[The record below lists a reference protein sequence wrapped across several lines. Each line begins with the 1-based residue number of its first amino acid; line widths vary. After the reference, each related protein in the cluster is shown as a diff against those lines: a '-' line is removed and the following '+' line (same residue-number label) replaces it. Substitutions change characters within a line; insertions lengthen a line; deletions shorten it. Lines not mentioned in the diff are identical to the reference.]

1 MAELLKR
8 YYPKYVDVHN
18 YVAGNSIAKKVD
30 NWCTLNRKV
39 LSKIDIKLGK
49 ELINQLASSQPGV
62 IERVLADLRSK
73 ILKDSNADKESLYA
87 DNENGKGG
95 KSLKSFYGLLSKILR
110 IYCVEFWLF
119 ILCTVYRDG

>member
-62 IERVLADLRSK
+62 IERVLADLRTK

-95 KSLKSFYGLLSKILR
+95 KSLEFFTLFFLKF
-110 IYCVEFWLF
+110 CVS
-119 ILCTVYRDG
+119 IV